1 MNQYLHTCW
10 YFCDVNC
17 QSMLLHI
24 NAPIGHSSNLKR
36 SQFMYL
42 HILILTCISRRPTL
56 DDPCLI
62 DFCRFPRDT
71 TAVVTAMTRDITHP
85 PPQTCACLCRL
96 ALQPFSFF
104 SPFFRHLKQK
114 LKNHIDKTDSQDLS
128 SLRY

>member
-71 TAVVTAMTRDITHP
+71 TAVVTAMTRDITPHP
-85 PPQTCACLCRL
+85 KPVRVCVGWPYSRF
-96 ALQPFSFF
+96 PFFF
-104 SPFFRHLKQK
+104 SPFFSHLKQK
-114 LKNHIDKTDSQDLS
+114 LKNHIDEDLS

>member
-1 MNQYLHTCW
+1 
-10 YFCDVNC
+10 
-17 QSMLLHI
+17 MLLHI

-71 TAVVTAMTRDITHP
+71 TALVTAMTRDIP
-85 PPQTCACLCRL
+85 PPPPHPKPVRVCVGWPYSRF
-96 ALQPFSFF
+96 PFF

-114 LKNHIDKTDSQDLS
+114 LKNHIDETDSQDLS

>member
-1 MNQYLHTCW
+1 
-10 YFCDVNC
+10 
-17 QSMLLHI
+17 MLLHI

-71 TAVVTAMTRDITHP
+71 TAVVTAMTRDITP
-85 PPQTCACLCRL
+85 PPHPKPVRVCVRW
-96 ALQPFSFF
+96 PYSRFPFF

-114 LKNHIDKTDSQDLS
+114 LKTHIDETDSQDLS